1 MLSELFLFMRPIKSN
16 RANSNEQNAAG
27 FLSTSV
33 RLRVTQLTRSSRLFN
48 LSQFVLF
55 SFKNSSDDLIVSFV
69 TYFLGHPSP
78 WPAISFDLTIES
90 IVSVSERLKDECL
103 KDSRN
108 GILIELK

>member
-1 MLSELFLFMRPIKSN
+1 M
-16 RANSNEQNAAG
+16 
-27 FLSTSV
+27 
-33 RLRVTQLTRSSRLFN
+33 
-48 LSQFVLF
+48 
-55 SFKNSSDDLIVSFV
+55 VSFV

-78 WPAISFDLTIES
+78 WPAISFDLTVES